1 MRQSSATCKPRKMK
15 SHKSKSENLLKLFP
29 TSESII
35 PCKNSQFG
43 CSKAGK
49 AAKLFLHQ
57 SICTY
62 NPYTSSYNRESFV
75 RTLKTKGYLCR
86 KLSYNSENETKFVSF
101 NNSFLKDLGL
111 QFFFKDG
118 LDRIEIQAFSSV
130 PIFQDISF
138 ILAFKTDISF
148 TIKGKLNRIHR
159 FPLTD
164 NVKKESIIKYKIT
177 VSFKDA
183 PIVIE

>member
-1 MRQSSATCKPRKMK
+1 MK
-15 SHKSKSENLLKLFP
+15 SHKSKSSNLLKLFP
-29 TSESII
+29 ASESII
-35 PCKNSQFG
+35 QCKNNKFG
-43 CSKAGK
+43 CSKTGK

-57 SICTY
+57 NICTF
-62 NPYTSSYNRESFV
+62 NPYTSTYNRESYV

-86 KLSYNSENETKFVSF
+86 KLSYNSDNETKFVSF

-118 LDRIEIQAFSSV
+118 QERIQIQAFSSV

-138 ILAFKTDISF
+138 NLIFMTDISF
-148 TIKGKLNRIHR
+148 TIKGKLNRIHK

-164 NVKKESIIKYKIT
+164 NVKKESIIRYKIT
-177 VSFKDA
+177 VSFKDE
-183 PIVIE
+183 PIIIE